1 MLGIVITGHGLFA
14 SGLLQAVV
22 QIIGKQSSCIA
33 IDFPD
38 GMTTEQLS
46 QELYTAREACD
57 SGKGGIFLTDLL
69 GGSPFRQAAQLALI
83 HPQWQVITG
92 TNMQLAV
99 EMMMVRDEMNAVEFR
114 DMALEC
120 GHRGLTSLWH
130 QQQQQQQ
137 VKQQV
142 LSDDTDGI

>member
-1 MLGIVITGHGLFA
+1 MLGIVITGHGMFA
-14 SGLLQAVV
+14 SGLLQAVE
-22 QIIGKQSSCIA
+22 QIIGKQPLCVA
-33 IDFPD
+33 IDFSD
-38 GMTTEQLS
+38 DMTTEQLY
-46 QELYTAREACD
+46 QKLYAAREACD
-57 SGKGGIFLTDLL
+57 LGKGGVFLTDLL

-99 EMMMVRDEMNAVEFR
+99 EMMMIDDEMNAVEFR

-130 QQQQQQQ
+130 EQQQQQ
-137 VKQQV
+137 VKPQV
-142 LSDDTDGI
+142 LPDDTDGI